1 MIIKTGIMRKT
12 KILIA
17 EDHQMFRKGIIA
29 LLNKLD
35 NFVVVGEASTGQE
48 VIALTETLQPDLI
61 LMDVHLPEFSGVEA
75 TVHILERYPQIKVLG
90 LSGEASEEAVVNMV
104 RAGAKGYVLK
114 DTTVEELILAIKSLE
129 GGNSYFS
136 ERVSL
141 KLLSRLDKPSYSPED
156 AKRAAKKALTC
167 RETEILN
174 FIAEEMTNKE
184 IADRLFI
191 SPRTVETHRRNL
203 IHKLKVRNTV
213 GLVKYYLNSRTK
225 ISV

>member
-1 MIIKTGIMRKT
+1 MGKT

-29 LLNKLD
+29 LLNKLE
-35 NFVVVGEASTGQE
+35 NFMIVGEASTAEE
-48 VIALTETLQPDLI
+48 VVELTDKLGPDLI
-61 LMDVHLPEFSGVEA
+61 LMDVHLPDFSGVEA
-75 TVHILERYPQIKVLG
+75 TVQILEQHPEIKILG
-90 LSGEASEEAVVNMV
+90 LSAEASEEAVVSMV

-114 DTTVEELILAIKSLE
+114 DTTVEELFLAIKSLE

-141 KLLSRLDKPSYSPED
+141 KLLSRLDKPAYSPED
-156 AKRAAKKALTC
+156 AKRTAKKALTC